1 MTLLRAVL
9 PTAEEQH
16 ELLRLNA
23 EFQSV
28 QTAAHDSS
36 QERDVCKRILLAQGK
51 IAKAHGLGSL
61 YGGMG
66 FSRLKD
72 GSWAVGPLTYP
83 LTPGEEHQ
91 VRGLG

>member
-1 MTLLRAVL
+1 MTLIRAVL
-9 PTAEEQH
+9 LTADEQR
-16 ELLRLNA
+16 ELLSLNA

-28 QTAAHDSS
+28 QTPAHDSS
-36 QERDVCKRILLAQGK
+36 QERDACDRIIRAQRNV
-51 IAKAHGLGSL
+51 AKAHGLGPL

-83 LTPGEEHQ
+83 LTPAEEHQ